1 MKVLIALVLA
11 LVIGVAIAASG
22 NTMLLRV
29 ADAIIPIGTL
39 WINAIRMT
47 VIPLIFTLLITGVA
61 SASDMSAIGR
71 IGGRTIFVCF
81 LLLIGV
87 AVVSMIGG
95 PLVFGLLPPNTSRPP
110 LPPGAEEAAKQ
121 LASSGAPTFGEWV
134 ATLAPPN
141 PVAAAANGAIVPFII
156 FTVLLALAIV
166 HLPEPGRD
174 RLVGFFVAFR
184 DAMLTLVRWVIAAAP
199 IGVFALLM
207 PLAAKSG
214 ASLVGGVGFYIVVYS
229 VGQLLASL
237 VLYPVVALFGRVPMR
252 RFAKAALPSQ
262 LIAFSSSSSIAA
274 LPALVEGAEK
284 DLEISNRIAGFVVPI
299 TTSMFKIAAP
309 LSWTIGSL
317 FIAWFYGITLH
328 VQQLA
333 LIAFAGVFLTF
344 AAPGVPRGAFLLL
357 TPLFLAVGLPAEGI
371 GILIAVDTIP
381 DLFSTVFNVTG
392 NLAATAL
399 VATSSHPASARG
411 VVRSDRSPVERE

>member
-1 MKVLIALVLA
+1 MKVLIALVAALA
-11 LVIGVAIAASG
+11 LGVAIAASG
-22 NTMLLRV
+22 NTTLLGLV
-29 ADAIIPIGTL
+29 DAIVPIGTL

-47 VIPLIFTLLITGVA
+47 IIPLIFTLLITGVA

-71 IGGRTIFVCF
+71 IGGRTILVFFF
-81 LLLIGV
+81 LLVGV
-87 AVVSMIGG
+87 AIASMVVA
-95 PLVFGLLPPNTSRPP
+95 PLVFGLLPPNVGQAV
-110 LPPGAEEAAKQ
+110 LPAGAKEATQQ
-121 LASSGAPTFGEWV
+121 LASSGAPTFSEWF

-141 PVAAAANGAIVPFII
+141 PVGAAANGAIVPFII
-156 FTVLLALAIV
+156 FTFLLALAIA
-166 HLPEPGRD
+166 HTPDPGRD

-199 IGVFALLM
+199 IGVFALLL

-229 VGQLLASL
+229 VAQLLASL
-237 VLYPVVALFGRVPMR
+237 ILYPVVALFARVPVR
-252 RFAKAALPSQ
+252 RFARAAMPSQ

-274 LPALVEGAEK
+274 LPALVEGAER
-284 DLEISNRIAGFVVPI
+284 DLGISDRIAGFVVPI
-299 TTSMFKIAAP
+299 SVSMFKIAAP
-309 LSWTIGSL
+309 LSWTIGAL

-392 NLAATAL
+392 NLAATVL
-399 VATSSHPASARG
+399 VAARSAG
-411 VVRSDRSPVERE
+411 NAP

>member
-1 MKVLIALVLA
+1 MKVLIALVAA

-22 NTMLLRV
+22 NATLLGLV
-29 ADAIIPIGTL
+29 DAVVPIGTL

-47 VIPLIFTLLITGVA
+47 VIPLVFALLITGVA

-71 IGGRTIFVCF
+71 IGGRTILVFF
-81 LLLIGV
+81 SLLVVV
-87 AVVSMIGG
+87 AIVSMIAG
-95 PLVFGLLPPNTSRPP
+95 PLVFGLLPPNVSRPP
-110 LPPGAEEAAKQ
+110 LPAGAKEAVQQIAT
-121 LASSGAPTFGEWV
+121 SGTPTFSEWLV
-134 ATLAPPN
+134 TLAPPN
-141 PVAAAANGAIVPFII
+141 PVAAAATGAIVPFII
-156 FTVLLALAIV
+156 FTLLLGLAIA
-166 HLPEPGRD
+166 HTESARD
-174 RLVGFFVAFR
+174 RLVSVFVAFR

-199 IGVFALLM
+199 IGVFALLL

-229 VGQLLASL
+229 LSQLLASL
-237 VLYPVVALFGRVPMR
+237 ILYPIVAVFARIPVK
-252 RFAKAALPSQ
+252 RFARAVMPSQ

-274 LPALVEGAEK
+274 LPALVEGAER
-284 DLEISNRIAGFVVPI
+284 DLGISDRVAGFVVPI
-299 TTSMFKIAAP
+299 SVSMFKIAAP
-309 LSWTIGSL
+309 LSWTVGAL

-381 DLFSTVFNVTG
+381 DLFSTTFNVTG

-399 VATSSHPASARG
+399 VAARSEPQIAEARVVVGPPA
-411 VVRSDRSPVERE
+411 